1 MSDPSTLQ
9 TELVEDMT
17 SFRDDPLGYVLYAF
31 PWGEPGGPLA
41 RHKLRTWQREVLD
54 GIGQRLRA
62 GAVDAGE
69 VIREA
74 VASGHGIGK
83 SALVAMI
90 VMWAMDTREDTRGV
104 VTANTDTQLRTKTWP
119 ELVKWHRMSITSHW
133 STVTATAIISN
144 AHGHSRTWRIDAVPW
159 SETNLE
165 AFAGLHNEGKR
176 LLLVFDEAA
185 GIASKVWEV
194 AGGALTDKD
203 TEIIW
208 MAFGNPT
215 RPSGGFRNCF
225 DSPNWHCRH
234 IDSRTVEGVNLVELE
249 KVVAEYGEDSDI
261 VKVRIRGQFPSVGSQ
276 QFIGA
281 ADIDAALQRDVHPD
295 AYEHAA
301 RVIGVDVA
309 RHGDDRSSIIRRQ
322 GRVANRPKTLQI
334 TDLMAL
340 ASEVARQIDSWK
352 PDAVF
357 IDATGIGWG
366 VVDRLRQM
374 GYGKII
380 YAVQTGEKAQS
391 PYEYHDHRAELWG
404 RMRQWLTT
412 DGAIEAHDGLM
423 SELATPEYDY
433 DDSNRLRIESKRRI
447 KARGE
452 PSPDSADALA
462 LTFHVPIKG
471 KQHDGIPEWKRKL
484 LGRSTRRL
492 NPMTA

>member
-1 MSDPSTLQ
+1 MSDPAALQ
-9 TELVEDMT
+9 TELVEDIS
-17 SFRDDPLGYVLYAF
+17 SFQDDPLGYVMYAF

-41 RHKLRTWQREVLD
+41 VHTLRGWQRDVLD

-144 AHGHSRTWRIDAVPW
+144 SDDHSRTWRIDAVPW

-208 MAFGNPT
+208 TAFGNPT
-215 RPSGGFRNCF
+215 RPSGGFRDCF
-225 DSPNWHCRH
+225 DSPNWNCRH
-234 IDSRTVEGVNLVELE
+234 IDSRTVEGINLVELE
-249 KVVAEYGEDSDI
+249 KVVAEYGEDSDV
-261 VKVRIRGQFPSVGSQ
+261 VKVRIRGQFPSVGSE
-276 QFIGA
+276 QFIGQG
-281 ADIDAALQRDVHPD
+281 DIDAALQRDAHPD
-295 AYEHAA
+295 SYKHAA

-322 GRVANRPKTLQI
+322 GRVANKPKTLRI

-340 ASEVARQIDSWK
+340 AAEVAHHIDSWK

-412 DGAIEAHDGLM
+412 DGAIEAHDELM
-423 SELATPEYDY
+423 SELVTPEYDY
-433 DDSNRLRIESKRRI
+433 DNSNRLRIESKKRI

-462 LTFHVPIKG
+462 LTFHIPIKG
-471 KQHDGIPEWKRKL
+471 KQHDGIPDWKRKL
-484 LGRSTRRL
+484 LGRSTKRL